1 MAGTGRI
8 WGGAPHRVYSVVVF
22 IVLASLDN
30 VAIGLVPPL
39 YSPIGKQFGVPEG
52 AVGVVTAASFLV
64 TAVAAVGWAY
74 TGDRTNRKPLLMTGT
89 AIWAVGIGGSGL
101 AGNYPAFFA
110 LQMVASVGLG
120 AVASV
125 GFSVVSDLIS
135 PRRRGLVMSLWGLS
149 QGVGTLAGTLLGGVL
164 GAGDW
169 RRPFLLLTGLGLA
182 AVLAYLFTFDIRR
195 GQSEPELAALF
206 EAGGEYEHRI
216 SRDDLRGIFGRRT
229 NVWLVL
235 QGLTAQATFG
245 SLVWLPR
252 LLQAKAQQ
260 QGYPEATAIVVGSVF
275 ATLFQLGGVLSI
287 IGGLVGDR
295 LQRRTPSGRALV
307 AAAGILAG
315 IPFYVV
321 LFFVPLAVRV
331 PAGAGTGGTVLAV
344 LRSVVTEPT
353 VTVSFLAALVALAL
367 TSANSPNW
375 FALLADVN
383 PPEHRG
389 TVYSMGN
396 LVNGVGRA
404 AGNSLVGVVF
414 RALTRALPPPLNYAT
429 GLALFQVFFIPTGV
443 MYYLAARTSP
453 PDIEA
458 VRGLLRERAVTDLA
472 GPPAQ
477 PQPEPPP
484 QPESPPRPEPQ
495 REPQPEP
502 ADPPAAHTAGPAS

>member
-1 MAGTGRI
+1 
-8 WGGAPHRVYSVVVF
+8 VVF
-22 IVLASLDN
+22 VILASLEN

-39 YSPIGKQFGVPEG
+39 YSPIGHDLRVPEG
-52 AVGVVTAASFLV
+52 AVSLVTAASFLV

-74 TGDRTNRKPLLMTGT
+74 TGDRTRRKPLLMAGT
-89 AIWAVGIGGSGL
+89 AIWVAGIGGCGL
-101 AGNYPAFFA
+101 VSSYPAFFA
-110 LQMVASVGLG
+110 LQMLASVGLG

-149 QGVGTLAGTLLGGVL
+149 HGAGTLAGTLLGGLL

-169 RRPFLLLTGLGLA
+169 RRPFLLLAGLGLA
-182 AVLAYLFTFDIRR
+182 AIVAYLLVYDIRR

-216 SRDDLRGIFGRRT
+216 SRADLRGILRRRS

-252 LLQAKAQQ
+252 LLQAKEQA
-260 QGYPEATAIVVGSVF
+260 QGYPEETAIVIGAVF

-287 IGGLVGDR
+287 VGGLIGDR
-295 LQRRTPSGRALV
+295 LQRRTPRGRALV
-307 AAAGILAG
+307 AAVGILAG

-321 LFFVPLAVRV
+321 LFYVPLSVHV
-331 PAGAGTGGTVLAV
+331 PAGAGNGATVAAV
-344 LRSVVTEPT
+344 LGSVVTEPS
-353 VTVSFLAALVALAL
+353 VTISFVAALVALAL

-375 FALLADVN
+375 FALIADVN

-404 AGNSLVGVVF
+404 AGNGLVGAVF
-414 RALTRALPPPLNYAT
+414 GALTRALPPPLNYAT
-429 GLALFQVFFIPTGV
+429 GLALFQVFFLPTGV
-443 MYYLAARTSP
+443 MYYLASRSTP
-453 PDIEA
+453 TDISS
-458 VRGLLRERAVTDLA
+458 VRQLLRERAGNDGGAV
-472 GPPAQ
+472 
-477 PQPEPPP
+477 PEPGTAL
-484 QPESPPRPEPQ
+484 SAA
-495 REPQPEP
+495 RE
-502 ADPPAAHTAGPAS
+502 AGAAVEG